1 MNQYL
6 EFAKRLE
13 ACLPQEKILIDEP
26 MKNHTNFKL
35 GGPADIMVLPSSQ
48 SELECILSQARQ
60 EDIPCFIIGNGS
72 NLVVRDGGIRGLVIK
87 LEQLNQIRVE
97 GDCIIA
103 DSGAELKKLS
113 DLALTH
119 HLSGLEFACGIPGTL
134 GGAVFMNAGAYD
146 GEMSHVLESVT
157 IVTPQGEKQVLTRDE
172 LELGYR
178 TSRVKTRGDIVI
190 QARMKLTPGSYDSI
204 QARIADL
211 TKKRE
216 DKQPLEYPSAGSTFK
231 RPVGH
236 YAGKLIQDAGLKGY
250 EHNGAAVSDKHS
262 GFIINKN
269 NATAQ
274 DVLELIA
281 FVQKTVRDLY
291 EIQLD
296 PEVLFVG
303 EDLKQN

>member
-178 TSRVKTRGDIVI
+178 TSRVKTCGDIVI

-296 PEVLFVG
+296 PEVLIVG